1 MKIAGKNYIHH
12 KVWKKYIVQEVL
24 QSEQE
29 SFLMKFGLKEEK
41 LMLKK
46 KNHELVITKHHPSVL
61 KKKISRRK

>member
-46 KNHELVITKHHPSVL
+46 KIMNLLLLNTIHQY
-61 KKKISRRK
+61 